1 MQMSIFEKLSLY
13 KHELVA
19 FGWKDKVKAIIAV
32 HSTKLG
38 PACGGIRM
46 WNYHSEE
53 DALRDVL
60 RLSVAMTLKNAAAG
74 LNLGGGKC
82 VVIGD
87 PNKDKNEELLLSL
100 GDFVQSLG
108 GTYITAEDIGITSED
123 LAIISRRTRY
133 VVGLPE
139 SLGGMGDCSPYTALG
154 VFHSIKTALDF
165 LYGSPSLEGRTIA
178 IQGLG
183 KVGGNLA
190 KLLLSEGARVL
201 GSDVSNE
208 KNESAKRL
216 GVDIIP
222 PEEILFTPCD
232 VLAPCAR
239 GGIINKETIP
249 KLRCKIICGAANNQL
264 ENDDDA
270 WLLEEKGI
278 LYIPDFIANAGGII
292 SLSVEMEG
300 KFSKEIA
307 EERVKRVGER
317 VQELL
322 RIHEEEKITTL
333 EAGLRMALSRLQE
346 G

>member
-1 MQMSIFEKLSLY
+1 FEKLSLY

-264 ENDDDA
+264 EKDDDA

-322 RIHEEEKITTL
+322 RIHAEEKITTL
-333 EAGLRMALSRLQE
+333 EAGLRMALARLQE

>member
-1 MQMSIFEKLSLY
+1 MSIFEKLSLY

-264 ENDDDA
+264 EKDDDA

>member
-1 MQMSIFEKLSLY
+1 MSIFEKLSLY

-264 ENDDDA
+264 EKDDDA

-333 EAGLRMALSRLQE
+333 EAGLRMALARLQE

>member
-1 MQMSIFEKLSLY
+1 MSIFEKLSLY

-264 ENDDDA
+264 EKDDDA

-333 EAGLRMALSRLQE
+333 EAGLRMALTRLQE